1 MSTQR
6 LKFSATRFL
15 TFAVPAYILLLQ
27 TGCSKSPYDLAP
39 VSGKVTVD
47 GQPLPDGQ
55 VMFAPRATSGSAKA
69 GKPALGNVR
78 PDGTF
83 SLSTYADGDGAVVGE
98 HLITLYGPAPEI
110 SLPSGIPPFEKVTL
124 PGRQVRVEAG
134 TNNTIDIAI
143 TAADLK
149 PLKVSR
155 RQAKR

>member
-6 LKFSATRFL
+6 LQPSVTRFL
-15 TFAVPAYILLLQ
+15 AFATPVFLLFVLS
-27 TGCSKSPYDLAP
+27 GCSKSPYDLAP
-39 VSGKVTVD
+39 VTGTVSVD

-78 PDGTF
+78 ADGTF
-83 SLSTYADGDGAVVGE
+83 SLSTYSDGDGAVVGE
-98 HLITLYGPAPEI
+98 HLVTLYGPAPEVT
-110 SLPSGIPPFEKVTL
+110 LPNGIPSFEKVTL
-124 PGRQVRVEAG
+124 PERQVRVEAG

-149 PLKVSR
+149 PLRLSR